1 MSENHTRESFNIC
14 LKSENDN
21 DENLSNKRFL
31 ILINLILCCVIE
43 GLNFY
48 DIFAYKLS
56 QNSSDWFSYFSYS
69 ILYLISFIFLSIPSI
84 YIIEIDIG
92 ISLILS
98 FLCSIV
104 REIFYIFYI
113 NYFFI
118 FKEYCVFISII
129 SMILLF
135 NSLGKITHLWFPFKQ
150 SSYIISSFIYFIFF
164 GGSISFFIHEMKLSD
179 RNLIRISFIKIV
191 FIILITGMLYNPLPK
206 VYTPYKIKQ
215 KNLYINSKFK
225 QIKECLKYFKQI
237 LITSMIMSS
246 HLFLFLSYYDIKGN
260 IIRLNSYLGIIFLS
274 FIIGFI
280 FISIYIYFI
289 KEYKY
294 LILIHLILSFVL
306 LLLSFFFSIKEY
318 FPFESNVKNF
328 VFIILHIIIGIN
340 ISIFLY
346 LSYDYLIQLTY
357 PCVGES
363 VPISLFEIISS
374 FFTLLLLIVNYIIRQ
389 FIFIE
394 GQIYV
399 ELVIYFFPLIIGGI
413 LFICNKNNV
422 EKKL

>member
-14 LKSENDN
+14 LKSENNN

-164 GGSISFFIHEMKLSD
+164 GGSFSFFIH
-179 RNLIRISFIKIV
+179 
-191 FIILITGMLYNPLPK
+191 
-206 VYTPYKIKQ
+206 
-215 KNLYINSKFK
+215 
-225 QIKECLKYFKQI
+225 
-237 LITSMIMSS
+237 
-246 HLFLFLSYYDIKGN
+246 
-260 IIRLNSYLGIIFLS
+260 
-274 FIIGFI
+274 
-280 FISIYIYFI
+280 
-289 KEYKY
+289 
-294 LILIHLILSFVL
+294 
-306 LLLSFFFSIKEY
+306 
-318 FPFESNVKNF
+318 
-328 VFIILHIIIGIN
+328 
-340 ISIFLY
+340 
-346 LSYDYLIQLTY
+346 
-357 PCVGES
+357 
-363 VPISLFEIISS
+363 
-374 FFTLLLLIVNYIIRQ
+374 
-389 FIFIE
+389 
-394 GQIYV
+394 
-399 ELVIYFFPLIIGGI
+399 
-413 LFICNKNNV
+413 
-422 EKKL
+422 